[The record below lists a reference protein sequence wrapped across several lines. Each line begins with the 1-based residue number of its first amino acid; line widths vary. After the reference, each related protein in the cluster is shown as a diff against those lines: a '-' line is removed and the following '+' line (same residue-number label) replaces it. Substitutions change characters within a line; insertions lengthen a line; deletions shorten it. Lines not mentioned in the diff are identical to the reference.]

1 MIFKLLFKNQPAFAK
16 NPSES
21 KFQAKQASLSTF
33 AKHDFGTTRGLA
45 LLKLQSSNV
54 IKRII
59 CYGHKY
65 L

>member
-1 MIFKLLFKNQPAFAK
+1 MIFKITFKNQAAFAK

-21 KFQAKQASLSTF
+21 RFQAKQTSLSTF
-33 AKHDFGTTRGLA
+33 TKHDFGTTRGLT

-59 CYGHKY
+59 C
-65 L
+65 